1 MSDPV
6 WGRWRALVDN
16 VEHPLNHYKARVR
29 VLGRDDGLPPELLAW
44 AEYELPLG
52 TRANNGGVSPV
63 EPGDYVW
70 VEFVGG
76 DTRAPVIT
84 GGCLYAPGGVLNMP
98 HEAFAG
104 SQAYQH
110 KRTDKQP
117 KPAAPKYHTNPVFS
131 LYGTLF
137 EIEKAG
143 GFRLTHKA
151 SGSAVEINK
160 DGQFVLHGEAESFFS
175 SKGDALVEG
184 EGKLTIIVKGN
195 AALESDGDISLKAKG
210 KLSLI
215 GKGGVDMGGA
225 SFNWK
230 KG

>member
-6 WGRWRALVDN
+6 WGRWRAVVESVD
-16 VEHPLNHYKARVR
+16 HPQRHFKAQVR
-29 VLGRDDGLPPELLAW
+29 VLGRDEGVPPEALAW

-104 SQAYQH
+104 SEAYQH

-117 KPAAPKYHTNPVFS
+117 KPLAPEYHTNPVLS
-131 LYGTLF
+131 LYGTLI

-143 GFRLTHKA
+143 GFRVTHKG
-151 SGSAVEINK
+151 SGSGVEVTGT
-160 DGQFVLHGEAESFFS
+160 GQFVLHSEAETFLS
-175 SKGDALVEG
+175 SKGDALVEADA
-184 EGKLTIIVKGN
+184 KLTVIVKGD
-195 AALESDGDISLKAKG
+195 AAMESDGDFSIAAKG
-210 KLSLI
+210 KLSLT
-215 GKGGVDMGGA
+215 GKGGVEMGGA